1 MIRFSLSE
9 INRMAP
15 YEIMLV
21 DGDFTFCTDLN
32 IHYSVSFTEEMELGG
47 CCSYQ
52 IIIRKIE
59 DTRSPHD
66 PKVETTILAIVN
78 EFFRS
83 NLEILLYL
91 CDSSDGREASRNRLF
106 MHWFEKNAEPG
117 RFTIKQAHTEIEG
130 QGIFIAI
137 IVENRNPK
145 LKAITE
151 EFDFAAKTLTSK

>member
-1 MIRFSLSE
+1 MIKFSLPA
-9 INRMAP
+9 INNASP
-15 YEIMLV
+15 YEILLM

-32 IHYSVSFTEEMELGG
+32 IHYSISFTEEMELGG
-47 CCSYQ
+47 CSSYQ

-59 DTRSPHD
+59 DTHSPHD
-66 PKVETTILAIVN
+66 PKVEATILAIVN

-91 CDSSDGREASRNRLF
+91 CDATDGREASRNRLF
-106 MHWFEKNAEPG
+106 MRWFEKNAEPG

-130 QGIFIAI
+130 QGIYIAI

-145 LKAITE
+145 LKAITD
-151 EFDFAAKTLTSK
+151 EFEYAAANLTTK